1 MKKSISYTIWRI
13 AVTFFVALGFGF
25 AIDQGQILIGLAVLA
40 AGFAILQ
47 VLRVRYKSVILADER
62 TKRIAEKATFGTFWV
77 LMVFGTSLI
86 LVELT
91 LSYAG
96 IKIPQLS
103 AFVEPLSYIILSLMI
118 VYTCLTVY
126 YSRKM

>member
-1 MKKSISYTIWRI
+1 MKKSISYTLWRI
-13 AVTFFVALGFGF
+13 AITFFVALGFGF
-25 AIDQGQILIGLAVLA
+25 AIDQGQALIGLAVLA

-62 TKRIAEKATFGTFWV
+62 TKRINEKAAFGTFWV
-77 LMVFGTSLI
+77 LMVFGASLI

-103 AFVEPLSYIILSLMI
+103 AFVEPLSYIILSLML

>member
-62 TKRIAEKATFGTFWV
+62 TKRIAEKATLELFGF
-77 LMVFGTSLI
+77 
-86 LVELT
+86 
-91 LSYAG
+91 
-96 IKIPQLS
+96 
-103 AFVEPLSYIILSLMI
+103 
-118 VYTCLTVY
+118 
-126 YSRKM
+126 